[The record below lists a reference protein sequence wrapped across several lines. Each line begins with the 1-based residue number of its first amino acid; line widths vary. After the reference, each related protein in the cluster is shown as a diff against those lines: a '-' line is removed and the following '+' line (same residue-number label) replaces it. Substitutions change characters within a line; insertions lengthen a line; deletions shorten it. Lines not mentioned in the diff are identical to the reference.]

1 MKKWRCRIC
10 GYIHTGENPP
20 LQCPVCQASAD
31 DFKPMEDFFSTAAG
45 SAIKKIIIIGNG
57 AAGMEAART
66 VRENNSE
73 VEILLFS
80 DENHPFYS
88 RIHLSTFI
96 GDDSSIEKITIYPKN
111 WYEENRITVILNNQV
126 VEINPDKQIVIDNHG
141 VSHSYD
147 RLIIATGAS
156 PFVPPI
162 MGIDKEGVSL
172 LRNLEHALQIRKK
185 MDSFSSAIIIGGGI
199 LGIEAASSL
208 NKTGKKVTI
217 IELSD
222 RLMPQQLDS
231 NGSKILSHILE
242 TRGISVLTSTRI
254 EEIFGDTQ
262 VEGIRLSSGQK
273 LAAQFVILA
282 TGIVPNIALA
292 KQVGINVHR
301 GIIVNERLE
310 TSRKN
315 IYAAGDVAEFQN
327 TIYGIWPAAVDQ
339 GYAAALNAL
348 GITYHYRGTTPLHI
362 LKVAGLEVTTIGKKY
377 PDQSGE
383 EQIVYRHPEAGEY
396 VKLIHNREYIQ
407 GALVLGVKG
416 ISYRLEKMIKKNV
429 TARHIIGDLA
439 SGKWEV
445 LRKSS

>member
-1 MKKWRCRIC
+1 
-10 GYIHTGENPP
+10 
-20 LQCPVCQASAD
+20 
-31 DFKPMEDFFSTAAG
+31 
-45 SAIKKIIIIGNG
+45 
-57 AAGMEAART
+57 MEAART

-231 NGSKILSHILE
+231 DGSKILSHILE

-292 KQVGINVHR
+292 KQAGINVHR